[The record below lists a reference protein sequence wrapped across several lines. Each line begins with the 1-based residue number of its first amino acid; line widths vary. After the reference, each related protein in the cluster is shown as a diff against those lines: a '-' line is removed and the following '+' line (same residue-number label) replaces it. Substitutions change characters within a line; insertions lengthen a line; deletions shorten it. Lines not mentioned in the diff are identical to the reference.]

1 MSVLKIKN
9 PNYTSESSESKWIE
23 ASLFGKG
30 LDSYTKS
37 EIDAKLSEF
46 VSYTNGKKISDYTT
60 VSSASLTDKLLIE
73 QSKGFKSITISN
85 LPTATTSA
93 NGLFSSSDKTKL
105 NGIATGATKVFV
117 DSSLSSSST
126 NAIQNKAVYNAL
138 NDKVSTSTL
147 TTKLA
152 NYALKTDIANVYK
165 YKGSVAKVSD
175 LPAENNTVGDVYNVE
190 ERGINYAWNGTA
202 WDNLGE
208 VFTVEVVS
216 NTDID
221 TLFTA

>member
-9 PNYTSESSESKWIE
+9 PNYTSGSSESKWIE

-37 EIDAKLSEF
+37 EIDVRLSEF
-46 VSYTNGKKISDYTT
+46 VSYTNGKKISDYA
-60 VSSASLTDKLLIE
+60 VANGANFTDKLLIE
-73 QSKGFKSITISN
+73 QPSGFKSITVSN
-85 LPTATTSA
+85 LPAATTSE

-105 NGIATGATKVFV
+105 NSIAAGATRVLV

-152 NYALKTDIANVYK
+152 DYALKTDITNVYK
-165 YKGSVAKVSD
+165 YKGSVATVSD

-190 ERGINYAWNGTA
+190 ERGINYAWNGTV

>member
-9 PNYTSESSESKWIE
+9 PNYTSGSSESKWIE

-37 EIDAKLSEF
+37 EINAKLSEF

-73 QSKGFKSITISN
+73 QPSGFKSITLSN
-85 LPTATTSA
+85 LPAATTSA
-93 NGLFSSSDKTKL
+93 NGLLSSSDKAKL
-105 NGIATGATKVFV
+105 NGIAVGATRVSV

-138 NDKVSTSTL
+138 KDKVSTSTL

-165 YKGSVAKVSD
+165 YKGSVATVSD
-175 LPAENNTVGDVYNVE
+175 LPAENNIVGDVYNVE

>member
-60 VSSASLTDKLLIE
+60 VSSASPTDKLLIE

-85 LPTATTSA
+85 LPTATTNA

-105 NGIATGATKVFV
+105 NGIATGATRVYV

-126 NAIQNKAVYNAL
+126 NAIQNKAVYSAL

-190 ERGINYAWNGTA
+190 ERGINYAWNGTE